1 MSGIRFEC
9 PKSIRNYKKKKCLE
23 HQTLGWQ
30 IIRHGEQATS
40 VLYCKLSDFTHM
52 EERKGRKIWVMTLTP
67 SSFLSANCRWHMLLH
82 CKHSWVR
89 YTYFS
94 TSRTFWAQ
102 WTKNRY
108 IGKGQ
113 LILKYLLGVFN
124 SSEKRTKT
132 LEVP

>member
-9 PKSIRNYKKKKCLE
+9 PKSIRNYKKNNA
-23 HQTLGWQ
+23 WN
-30 IIRHGEQATS
+30 IRHLVDKSFVTVNKQPAYYIANCRI
-40 VLYCKLSDFTHM
+40 LHM